1 MQSEKANPYTRN
13 VVRHPVIVV
22 LVALLA
28 FSSCVSGLIPW
39 KIKIGNMSNDDP
51 DKINTILSRGYDINR
66 RDISGQTALMVATFR
81 CHVETVKLLL
91 DRGADVNV
99 RDRSG
104 ATALMY
110 AAFARIAGKD
120 NPPQKCPEIIDLL
133 VNQGADVNAVDE
145 RGTTPLM
152 FAAAHRE
159 TELVRRMIQHGADT
173 RAKNANGVTAGIFY
187 ALNFDNPGEV
197 ATVEMLGGQEV
208 ACPPDVAVLFFPAYD
223 DIKLNE
229 GFPPQPLA
237 DVVKREGGGPFQV
250 VYSRFLGWEYKRAT
264 MAFLRPRTYHLGVS
278 YFEQLLEKDVLGRSQ
293 TLTGKFISIPFEPQA
308 GHVYILRYA
317 FYEINGRSEWG
328 RGGWR
333 AWIDEIPTTPRLDRR
348 DTDN

>member
-1 MQSEKANPYTRN
+1 MQSEKTNPYTRN

-28 FSSCVSGLIPW
+28 FSSCGSGLIPW
-39 KIKIGNMSNDDP
+39 KNRIGAMSNDDP
-51 DKINTILSRGYDINR
+51 DKINTILSRGYDVNR
-66 RDISGQTALMVATFR
+66 LDISGHTALMVAAFR
-81 CHVETVKLLL
+81 GHVETVKLLL

-110 AAFARIAGKD
+110 AAFFAGKD
-120 NPPQKCPEIIDLL
+120 NPRQKCPEIIDLL

-159 TELVRRMIQHGADT
+159 TELARRMIQHGADT

-187 ALNFDNPGEV
+187 ALHQFDDPGEV

-208 ACPPDVAVLFFPAYD
+208 ACPPDVAVLFFPVYD
-223 DIKLNE
+223 IRLRE
-229 GFPPQPLA
+229 GFPAELLA

-250 VYSRFLGWEYKRAT
+250 VYSRFLEGEYKRAT

-278 YFEQLLEKDVLGRSQ
+278 YSQQLREKDFLGRSQ
-293 TLTGKFISIPFEPQA
+293 TIAGKRISIPFEPQA

-317 FYEINGRSEWG
+317 SDEINGKST
-328 RGGWR
+328 WR
-333 AWIDEIPTTPRLDRR
+333 AWIDEIPTTPSLDRR

>member
-1 MQSEKANPYTRN
+1 
-13 VVRHPVIVV
+13 
-22 LVALLA
+22 
-28 FSSCVSGLIPW
+28 
-39 KIKIGNMSNDDP
+39 MSNDDP
-51 DKINTILSRGYDINR
+51 DKINTILSRGYDVNR
-66 RDISGQTALMVATFR
+66 SDMSGQTALMVAAFR
-81 CHVETVKLLL
+81 GHVETVKLLL

-110 AAFARIAGKD
+110 AAFFAGKD
-120 NPPQKCPEIIDLL
+120 NPRQKCPEIIDLL
-133 VNQGADVNAVDE
+133 VTQGADVNAVDE

-159 TELVRRMIQHGADT
+159 TELARRMIQHGADT
-173 RAKNANGVTAGIFY
+173 KAKNANGVTAGIFY
-187 ALNFDNPGEV
+187 ALRFDDPGEV

-223 DIKLNE
+223 IKLRE
-229 GFPPQPLA
+229 GLGFLAELLA

-250 VYSRFLGWEYKRAT
+250 VYSRFLEGEYKRAT
-264 MAFLRPRTYHLGVS
+264 MAFLRPRTYHLEVS
-278 YFEQLLEKDVLGRSQ
+278 YFSSQ
-293 TLTGKFISIPFEPQA
+293 YYGWFTVAPSTRTTTGKLISIPFEPQA

-317 FYEINGRSEWG
+317 FDEINGKST
-328 RGGWR
+328 WR
-333 AWIDEIPTTPRLDRR
+333 AWIDEIPTTPSLDRR

>member
-1 MQSEKANPYTRN
+1 VQSEKTNPYTRN

-28 FSSCVSGLIPW
+28 FSACGSGLIPW
-39 KIKIGNMSNDDP
+39 KYRIGAMSNDDP
-51 DKINTILSRGYDINR
+51 DKINTILSRGYDVNR
-66 RDISGQTALMVATFR
+66 LDISGQTALMVAAFR
-81 CHVETVKLLL
+81 GHVETVKLLL

-110 AAFARIAGKD
+110 AAFLAGKD
-120 NPPQKCPEIIDLL
+120 NPRQKCPEIIDLL
-133 VNQGADVNAVDE
+133 VNQGADVNAVDK

-159 TELVRRMIQHGADT
+159 TELARRMIQHGADT
-173 RAKNANGVTAGIFY
+173 KAKNANGVTAGIFY
-187 ALNFDNPGEV
+187 ALRFDDPGEV

-208 ACPPDVAVLFFPAYD
+208 ACPPDVAVLFLPAYD
-223 DIKLNE
+223 IYLGEN
-229 GFPPQPLA
+229 FPSESLA
-237 DVVKREGGGPFQV
+237 GGVNVRSGSASQI
-250 VYSRFLGWEYKRAT
+250 VYSRSLEWEYERAA
-264 MAFLRPRTYHLGVS
+264 MWFLRPRTYHFVVGYS
-278 YFEQLLEKDVLGRSQ
+278 KRLLEKDFLGRSQ
-293 TLTGKFISIPFEPQA
+293 TITGKFISIPFEPQE

-317 FYEINGRSEWG
+317 FDEINGKST
-328 RGGWR
+328 WR
-333 AWIDEIPTTPRLDRR
+333 AWIDEIPITPSLDRR